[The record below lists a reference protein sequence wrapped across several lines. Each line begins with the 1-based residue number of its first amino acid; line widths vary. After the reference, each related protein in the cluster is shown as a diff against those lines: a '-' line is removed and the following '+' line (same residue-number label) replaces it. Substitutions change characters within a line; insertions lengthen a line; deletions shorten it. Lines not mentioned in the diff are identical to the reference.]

1 MKVLVLM
8 GGTSAE
14 REVSLRSGR
23 AVYHALKQAG
33 YEAIELDFTGN
44 NLGEISKI
52 NPDVVFIALHGKQ
65 GEDGTVQGHLELLG
79 IPYTGSGVATSAVC
93 MDKILTKKLL
103 DYDGIPTADFMIVSR
118 SQYELD
124 PTNIECEIAQQLGIP
139 VVIKPATQG
148 SSIGTVIVR
157 NTADIREAFQ
167 QAFVYDHDVL
177 VEEFIDGT
185 EITVAI
191 IGNENAQVLPIIEI
205 TSENEFYDYES
216 KYTQGMCHHIIPAR
230 IAEEIAAQANL
241 IAQKAY
247 QAMGCRGF
255 ARVDIMID
263 QQGNPY
269 VLEINT
275 IPGMTEMSL
284 VPDAARAAGIEFV
297 QLVDKII
304 KLALEVQS

>member
-14 REVSLRSGR
+14 REVSLQSGR

-33 YEAIELDFTGN
+33 YEAIELDFTGD
-44 NLGEISKI
+44 NLGEINKI

-103 DYDGIPTADFMIVSR
+103 DYDGIPTADFLIVSR

-124 PTNIECEIAQQLGIP
+124 PTNIESEIAQQLGIP

-185 EITVAI
+185 EITIAI
-191 IGNENAQVLPIIEI
+191 IGNENVQVLPIIEI

-230 IAEEIAAQANL
+230 IAEEITAQANL
-241 IAQKAY
+241 IARKAY

-263 QQGNPY
+263 QQDNPY